1 MNGRVLF
8 FYFCIS
14 LCLLKVP
21 TRAIAQT
28 ITVNALSSSAVCSST
43 GGSLFVPF
51 STIGIYGKG
60 NVFTAQLSDANG
72 AFSGTILAIGTL
84 TASPVIAYT
93 GSITVTI
100 PKTLAASSSYKVR
113 IIASNPSVTSSN
125 TQPITINQSPL
136 PTIPASP
143 TYCQGNTAQQLS
155 AVASAGGT
163 LNWYGT
169 NPLSTP
175 TSIAPTPSTAKA
187 GITPYYVSQIVN
199 GCESDQAVIQVVVN
213 AIPSPPGV
221 SNKSYCQGEVA
232 TPLTATPAS
241 GATLNWYASPVAVT
255 PLASAPTPSTAK
267 AGTIAYYV
275 SQTLNGCESSRVSI
289 LVTVNTPP
297 SAPKVTNPSPYCQ
310 GVTAQAL
317 TATADNGGTLRWWGT
332 SASGGSYSTTPTIP
346 STNASAN
353 YYVSQVIN
361 GCESDRAAIAV
372 TVKPQPNAPGTSPL
386 EFCQNS
392 TVPTLTASFAASATP
407 NWYGTNATGGTS
419 SATPPTLQSSTPG
432 QTTYYVAQT
441 VDGCQ
446 SARASLTVTVKAIP
460 SAPGVNS
467 VNYCNNAQ
475 AQPLSASG
483 SNIKWY
489 DASDNFINGTPT
501 PSTNNVG
508 NQTFKAT
515 QTVNG
520 CESGKTTLTVTIKPI
535 PNLPDVSN
543 ITYCQDQKDQPAQNI
558 QPLTANGQ
566 NLRWYNPDGNAY
578 SSAPTPSVS
587 QTGTFTFQVTQ
598 TVDNCESGKANLQ
611 VTVKTTP
618 APTVSKPVVT
628 YCIDE
633 KSVPLE
639 ATGEAGSTLHWVDP
653 YGRDTTVPPTP
664 PTLNVNVQPGGDA
677 YYVYQISNG
686 CYSARSTIKVIVNA
700 IPTLS
705 ITGSAN
711 VNLGLKTPLHLK
723 FTSNPPFNYTITD
736 GYSGIVNTTTDTTI
750 LVLPRGNT
758 TYQVLGVTNS
768 CGVGLPGNPASAIV
782 TVNIP
787 TITTSALT
795 SSTLCVGSSFQ
806 VPFTTTGS
814 FTNGNAF
821 RAELVSQADTT
832 KKYDISSGNAQS
844 PITATLSGTLA
855 SGQYYVRVKG
865 SNPDVGVTGTN
876 SPTILT
882 VRSKPSATLTG
893 TQTIAEGT
901 PANLTIALGGDGPWT
916 ISYADSVRSFSA
928 AATASPATVEVRPS
942 RSTTYQLT
950 SVTNACGV
958 GTVSGK
964 ATVSVVVALG
974 IEDHSLDPQVN
985 VYPIPTGST
994 LTVTID
1000 VSLGQNPAILHL
1012 IDQSGRSVHEQ
1023 TTRTRQT
1030 ELDLSGQPAGIYLLR
1045 IQVGDRQSV
1054 RKILKL

>member
-1 MNGRVLF
+1 M
-8 FYFCIS
+8 
-14 LCLLKVP
+14 
-21 TRAIAQT
+21 AQT

-72 AFSGTILAIGTL
+72 VFSGTTLTIGTL
-84 TASPVIAYT
+84 TASPLIAYT
-93 GSITVTI
+93 GSITATI
-100 PKTLAASSSYKVR
+100 PKTLAASNNYKIR
-113 IIASNPSVTSSN
+113 IIASTPSVTSAN
-125 TQPITINQSPL
+125 TQPLSIDQPPL

-143 TYCQGNTAQQLS
+143 TYCQGNTAQALS
-155 AVASAGGT
+155 AKASAGGT

-169 NPLSTP
+169 NPSSTP
-175 TSIAPTPSTAKA
+175 TATAPTPSTAKA
-187 GITPYYVSQIVN
+187 GIIAYYVSQTLN
-199 GCESDQAVIQVVVN
+199 GCESNQAVIQVVVN
-213 AIPSPPGV
+213 AIPGPPTV

-232 TPLTATPAS
+232 TPLSAMAIS

-255 PLASAPTPSTAK
+255 PLASAPTPSTTK

-275 SQTLNGCESSRVSI
+275 SQSLNGCESTRVSV
-289 LVTVNTPP
+289 LVIVSAPP

-317 TATADNGGTLRWWGT
+317 TATPDNSGTLKWWGT
-332 SASGGSYSTTPTIP
+332 SPSGGSYSTTPTVP

-361 GCESDRAAIAV
+361 GCESDRAVIAV

-392 TVPTLTASFAASATP
+392 SVPTLTASFATSATP
-407 NWYGTNATGGTS
+407 NWYGTNATGGTAS
-419 SATPPTLQSSTPG
+419 TTPPTLQSSTPG

-446 SARASLTVTVKAIP
+446 STRASLTVTVKSIP
-460 SAPGVNS
+460 SAPGVNAAS
-467 VNYCNNAQ
+467 YCNNAQ

-483 SNIKWY
+483 TNIKWY
-489 DASDNFINGTPT
+489 DAADNFINGTPT

-508 NQTFKAT
+508 NQTFRAT
-515 QTVNG
+515 QTING
-520 CESGKTTLTVTIKPI
+520 CESPKATVTITIKPI
-535 PNLPDVSN
+535 PGQPGVSN
-543 ITYCQDQKDQPAQNI
+543 LTYCQDQKDQPAQNI

-566 NLRWYNPDGNAY
+566 NLRWYNPDGNSY
-578 SSAPTPSVS
+578 SGAPTPSVS
-587 QTGTFTFQVTQ
+587 QTGVFSFQVTQ
-598 TVDNCESGKANLQ
+598 TIDNCESDKATLQ

-618 APTVSKPVVT
+618 APTVSKPLVT

-639 ATGEAGSTLHWVDP
+639 ATGEPGSTLHWIDP

-686 CYSARSTIKVIVNA
+686 CSSSRSTIKVIVNA
-700 IPTLS
+700 IPTLA

-711 VNLGLKTPLHLK
+711 VNLGLKTPLHLT

-736 GYSGIVNTTTDTTI
+736 GYSGTVTNTTDTTI

-768 CGVGLPGNPASAIV
+768 CGVGLPGNPASAVV
-782 TVNIP
+782 TVNVP
-787 TITTSALT
+787 TITTSSLAT
-795 SSTLCVGSSFQ
+795 STLCVGSSFQ

-814 FTNGNAF
+814 FTNGNSF
-821 RAELVSQADTT
+821 RAELISQSDTT
-832 KKYDISSGNAQS
+832 KKYEISSGNTQS
-844 PITATLSGTLA
+844 PVTATLSGTLA

-865 SNPDVGVTGTN
+865 SNPDVGVIGTN
-876 SPTILT
+876 SPTVLT
-882 VRSKPSATLTG
+882 IRSKPSATLTG

-901 PANLTIALGGDGPWT
+901 PANLTIALGGDGPWA
-916 ISYADSVRSFSA
+916 ISYADSIRSFSA
-928 AATASPATVEVRPS
+928 VAATSPATVEVRPA
-942 RSTTYQLT
+942 RTTTYQLT
-950 SVTNACGV
+950 SISNSCGT
-958 GTVSGK
+958 GTVSGQ
-964 ATVSVVVALG
+964 AIVSVVVALG
-974 IEDHSLDPQVN
+974 IEDHSLDPQIN
-985 VYPIPTGST
+985 VYPVPTGST
-994 LTVTID
+994 LTVNID

-1012 IDQSGRSVHEQ
+1012 IDQSGRSVREF
-1023 TTRTRQT
+1023 TTRSRQT

-1054 RKILKL
+1054 RKILKQ